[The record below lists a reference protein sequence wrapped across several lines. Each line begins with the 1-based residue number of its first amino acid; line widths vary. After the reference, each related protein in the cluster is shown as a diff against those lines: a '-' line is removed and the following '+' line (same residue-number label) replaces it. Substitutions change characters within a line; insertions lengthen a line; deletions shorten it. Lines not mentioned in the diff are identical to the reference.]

1 MADIRFDTGVQ
12 SFQING
18 GVNVEFNPTDSEFA
32 KKLFSLFEEL
42 EARQHEYA
50 KRAETEADPK
60 KILDLADQ
68 FDKEIREKIDGI
80 FDKPICTE
88 VFRTNVMA
96 LANGL
101 PVWANLMLAVIDE
114 MDAGFDLEK
123 TRLSPRVKQYTD
135 RWAKRKR

>member
-18 GVNVEFNPTDSEFA
+18 GVNVEFNLTDSEFA

-50 KRAETEADPK
+50 KRAENEADPK

-68 FDKEIREKIDGI
+68 FDKEIREKIDAI
-80 FDKPICTE
+80 FGKPICAD
-88 VFRTNVMA
+88 VFKTNVLA
-96 LANGL
+96 LGDGL
-101 PVWANLMLAVIDE
+101 PVWANLMLSVLDQ
-114 MDAGFDLEK
+114 MDTGFDVQKAK
-123 TRLSPRVKQYTD
+123 TNARVKQYTE
-135 RWAKRKR
+135 RWARRKR